1 MTMEKSDLGNIMD
14 TPSSITAVQLEAL
27 RRERDAHPYSAPLQ
41 VVSLMADKLGG
52 TPLWET
58 QTMPRV
64 ALYMMDAG
72 RLDSLLDGC
81 TRQPA
86 AHEVK
91 PPTIRQESVETVP
104 VVEAEG
110 EFDILK
116 EINAYQ
122 EVSFKTAPKSVILSN
137 FLEKDGG
144 IRLEEMDFE
153 EVSVQDLAKKSIQST
168 EPLETETMAVILM
181 RQGKVDAAVA
191 IYRKLI
197 SKYPEKSSIFAA
209 RIEEAES
216 LREK

>member
-58 QTMPRV
+58 QTKPRV

-72 RLDSLLDGC
+72 RLDCLLDGC

-86 AHEVK
+86 AQEVK
-91 PPTIRQESVETVP
+91 PPTIRQEPVETAP

-144 IRLEEMDFE
+144 IRLEEMGFE
-153 EVSVQDLAKKSIQST
+153 EVSVQELAKKSIQT
-168 EPLETETMAVILM
+168 LEPLETEAMAVMLM
-181 RQGKVDAAVA
+181 RQGKFESAVA

-209 RIEEAES
+209 RIEEAQS